1 MKDIKEY
8 ILESSNNEF
17 TCNIYQVESG
27 KRNDAFL
34 FKKIQNR

>member
-27 KRNDAFL
+27 KRNDAFYL
-34 FKKIQNR
+34 RKFKNR